1 MLNNRHN
8 LAQRAASIIIGSVKN
23 HPKMSFLICVVG
35 CGLIV
40 ATYTHQIV
48 KPIAVQDIPV
58 NSYAPLERIPE
69 ITKHMN
75 MSKWP
80 YGYPVPINGL
90 AYLKLKYWGYD
101 DQEHVGELI
110 INKSLAKEVVEIFT
124 ELHKNKFPIQQMKL
138 IYEFDNSDDASMEAN
153 NTSAFNCR
161 SITGK
166 PGMFSQHSYGYA
178 IDINPL
184 TNPYVKESKNLVL
197 PPQGKEFVDR
207 SIPSKGKITKESQ
220 IYKLFTD
227 RGWDWGGNWHDLQD
241 FQHFEKRVGEKR
253 NPGGI

>member
-1 MLNNRHN
+1 MLNRYH
-8 LAQRAASIIIGSVKN
+8 LAQRAVSIITKSVKN
-23 HPKMSFLICVVG
+23 YLKMSFLICFLG
-35 CGLIV
+35 CGLMA
-40 ATYTHQIV
+40 ATYAHQIA

-58 NSYAPLERIPE
+58 NSYTSLERIPE
-69 ITKHMN
+69 ITKHMD

-80 YGYPVPINGL
+80 EGYPVSISGL

-101 DQEHVGELI
+101 NQEHIGELI
-110 INKSLAKEVVEIFT
+110 VNKSLAKEVVEIFT

-138 IYEFDNSDDASMEAN
+138 MYVFDNNDDASMEAN

-166 PGMFSQHSYGYA
+166 PGVFSQHSYGYA

-197 PPQGKEFVDR
+197 PPEGKKFVDR
-207 SIPSKGKITKESQ
+207 SIPAKGKITKESL

-241 FQHFEKRVGEKR
+241 FQHFEKRSGEKR
-253 NPGGI
+253 NSLGA

>member
-1 MLNNRHN
+1 MIYIFSKLGLVR
-8 LAQRAASIIIGSVKN
+8 SYTDVVKSY
-23 HPKMSFLICVVG
+23 PKMSFLIFIFG
-35 CGLIV
+35 CGLIA
-40 ATYTHQIV
+40 ATYVYQIT
-48 KPIAVQDIPV
+48 KPITVQNIPV
-58 NSYAPLERIPE
+58 NSYTSLERIPE
-69 ITKHMN
+69 ITKHMD

-80 YGYPVPINGL
+80 RGYPVSMSRL

-110 INKSLAKEVVEIFT
+110 VNKSLAKEVVEIFI

-138 IYEFDNSDDASMEAN
+138 IYEFDNNDDASMEAN

-161 SITGK
+161 PITDK

-197 PPQGKEFVDR
+197 PSQGKQFVDR
-207 SIPSKGKITKESQ
+207 SIPAKGKITKESL

-227 RGWDWGGNWHDLQD
+227 RGWDWGGNWYDLQD
-241 FQHFEKRVGEKR
+241 FQHFEKRAGAKR
-253 NPGGI
+253 NPFGV